1 MSTSALAELTRL
13 LEEQVQV
20 YRALNEL
27 AERKEQALRLAE
39 IETLDRL
46 LKVEQALVFE
56 GGELE
61 RRRFEAQKKLAAAWG
76 VPVEEVVLSTVTARA
91 DEITAAR
98 CRAAG
103 EELGAL
109 LSTLKE
115 RNARC
120 ASIIAGALDLVKKT
134 LERTAGGLN
143 LVDRRV

>member
-1 MSTSALAELTRL
+1 MSASALAELTRL
-13 LEEQVQV
+13 LEEQVRV

-39 IETLDRL
+39 VKTLEQL
-46 LKVEQALVFE
+46 LKVEQALIFE

-61 RRRFEAQKKLAAAWG
+61 RRRFEVQKKLAAAWG
-76 VPVEEVVLSTVTARA
+76 VPVEEVVLSAVTARA
-91 DEITAAR
+91 DEVTAAR

-109 LSTLKE
+109 LSTLRE

-120 ASIIAGALDLVKKT
+120 ANIIAGALDLIKKT
-134 LERTAGGLN
+134 LERSAGGLN